1 MGGREAQQLESRFMH
16 KVVPF
21 WGIEGVDKGLRMKHL
36 EELRAGGGSLHSL
49 VLNIEPWAQ
58 PE

>member
-1 MGGREAQQLESRFMH
+1 MH

-36 EELRAGGGSLHSL
+36 EELRAGVGHYIALSS
-49 VLNIEPWAQ
+49 I
-58 PE
+58 

>member
-36 EELRAGGGSLHSL
+36 EELRAGVGHYIALSS
-49 VLNIEPWAQ
+49 I
-58 PE
+58 